1 MSDPDQQGWK
11 IKDQEKAF
19 LDPLLDALTY
29 LSKWHGNPVARD
41 ELVAGLPLPDNRLTP
56 ELFIRAAKRANLSA
70 RLLKVALGD
79 IQPQLL
85 PAVLMLKQGKAAI
98 LSKISGDEA
107 ALVMLES
114 GEGEVLM
121 SVTELAELFTG
132 YALFVKPQVKF
143 DERTPQSLEHQ
154 SEHWFWGTLKDN
166 WRIYRDVLIAS
177 FLISLFALASPLFV
191 MNVYDRVVPNHA
203 VDTLWVLAIGVC
215 LVFIFDFVLRL
226 MRSHFIDVAGKKS
239 EILISARIL
248 ERVMGVKLAQRPA
261 SVGAFARHLQDFD
274 SIRDFVTSATITAVI
289 DVPFTLLFFL
299 IVAYLGGW
307 MVAVPLVM
315 ALVIIG
321 YSSWI
326 QKPMRQ
332 AVDESGRMSSLKNA
346 TLVEALSGL
355 ETIKLTGAE
364 GQMQHRWE
372 QANGHI
378 AQWSAESRR
387 HAASVSGVATLCV
400 QLTTVFLI
408 IAGVY
413 QITVGDLSM
422 GGLIACVMLSGRALQ
437 PMAQVAQLATRY
449 NQSRSAFTM
458 LNEIMSLPVERP
470 EDKRFLYRETLAGNI
485 DLKDVSFAY
494 PEQQNPALTGVNL
507 SIKAGEKVGIIG
519 RIGSGKSTLGKLITA
534 MYEPQQGSL
543 LLDDVDSRQL
553 SPNHIRHVMGVVPQ
567 DVTMFYGTL
576 RENLTLGVPWISDE
590 QVLRAAELSGVDEFA
605 ARHPQGLDM
614 RIAERGSNLSGG
626 QRQAVSLARALLLD
640 PPILVLDEPTASMDN
655 TSEVRL
661 KAKLQQL
668 LSDKTLILIT
678 HKASMLAL
686 VDRLIVIEQ
695 GRIVADGPK
704 QAVQEALRSGRLQV
718 DRES

>member
-1 MSDPDQQGWK
+1 MSQEGPQDWNLG
-11 IKDQEKAF
+11 DQEKAF
-19 LDPLLDALTY
+19 LDPLLDALTF
-29 LSKWHGNPVARD
+29 LSKWHGNPIARD
-41 ELVAGLPLPDNRLTP
+41 ELVAGLPLEHNRLTP
-56 ELFIRAAKRANLSA
+56 ALFIRAASRASLSA
-70 RLLKVALGD
+70 RLLQ
-79 IQPQLL
+79 QPLEQLHAELL
-85 PAVLMLKQGKAAI
+85 PAVLLLNDGKAVVMTKLDTEQAT
-98 LSKISGDEA
+98 LVVLEA
-107 ALVMLES
+107 
-114 GEGEVLM
+114 GEGEITIAREQL
-121 SVTELAELFTG
+121 LADYSG
-132 YALFVKPQVKF
+132 YSLFVKPQVRF
-143 DERTPQSLEHQ
+143 DERSPQSLKHH
-154 SEHWFWGTLKDN
+154 SGHWFWSTLKGN
-166 WRIYRDVLIAS
+166 WRIYRDVLVAS

-203 VDTLWVLAIGVC
+203 VDTLWVLALGVC
-215 LVFIFDFVLRL
+215 LVFLFDFVLRL

-239 EILISARIL
+239 EVLISAKIL

-274 SIRDFVTSATITAVI
+274 AIRDFVTSATITAVI
-289 DVPFTLLFFL
+289 DLPFTLLFFA
-299 IVAYLGGW
+299 IVAFLGGW
-307 MVAVPLVM
+307 MAVIPLAL

-321 YSSWI
+321 YSAWI
-326 QKPMRQ
+326 QKPMRK

-364 GQMQHRWE
+364 GQMQQRWE

-413 QITVGDLSM
+413 QITEGVLSM

-449 NQSRSAFTM
+449 NQSRAAFTM
-458 LNEIMSLPVERP
+458 LDQIMALPVERP
-470 EDKRFLYRETLAGNI
+470 DDKRFLYRETLLGNI
-485 DLKDVSFAY
+485 DIRDVTFAY
-494 PEQQNPALTGVNL
+494 PEQQNPALANVNL
-507 SIKAGEKVGIIG
+507 SIKAGERIGIIG

-534 MYEPQQGSL
+534 MYEPQKGSI

-553 SPNHIRHVMGVVPQ
+553 SPSHIRHLMGVVPQ
-567 DVTMFYGTL
+567 DVTLFYGTL

-590 QVLRAAELSGVDEFA
+590 QVLRAAALAGVDEFA
-605 ARHPQGLDM
+605 SRHPQGLDM
-614 RIAERGSNLSGG
+614 SVAERGANLSGG
-626 QRQAVSLARALLLD
+626 QRQAVVLARALLLD
-640 PPILVLDEPTASMDN
+640 PPIVVLDEPTASMDN

-661 KAKLQQL
+661 KAKLQ
-668 LSDKTLILIT
+668 DVMKGKTLVLIT

-686 VDRLIVIEQ
+686 VDRLVVIEQ

-704 QAVQEALRSGRLQV
+704 KSVQEALRSGRLQV
-718 DRES
+718 DREA